1 MLEFPTGFVSPK
13 RTSAQRWSRVVFL
26 HREPNA
32 MQVRKDERTIRAVMT
47 DGQEI
52 TPSAYTTAHLFNTE
66 SIIGEEALYTSAK
79 KCWKGVGQK
88 FSAQAY
94 ILGIIEKT
102 INLSRQLRNGTYKE
116 GKTHIVQI
124 EYPKKRTAIS
134 ITFRDR
140 VFQRSLNDTTLYP
153 QMVRPFIYANY
164 ACQKGKGTDA
174 AVFAFKA
181 MLHRAYIKYGSNDFR
196 ILSCDVEHYY
206 DNMVHAVT
214 DRLFAKYCDPWTA
227 KIASATLAHQYKGDR
242 GYNPGS
248 QMVQIAGI
256 SYLNQLDHTIK
267 ERFGIKL
274 YIRYM
279 DDFHAIVRSESEA
292 EQLKLKISGVLE
304 DVGLKLH
311 PEKTVIRK
319 AEDGVLFLGY
329 LFKVLK
335 SGKVLM
341 LRDPKRVKENRRK
354 LRRLAKKVIKGEREI
369 DDFEKSYE
377 CIRACIAKGNSNRL
391 LHNMDDFV
399 NSLKEEIN
407 ATIQQ
412 SGT

>member
-1 MLEFPTGFVSPK
+1 
-13 RTSAQRWSRVVFL
+13 
-26 HREPNA
+26 
-32 MQVRKDERTIRAVMT
+32 
-47 DGQEI
+47 
-52 TPSAYTTAHLFNTE
+52 
-66 SIIGEEALYTSAK
+66 
-79 KCWKGVGQK
+79 
-88 FSAQAY
+88 
-94 ILGIIEKT
+94 
-102 INLSRQLRNGTYKE
+102 
-116 GKTHIVQI
+116 
-124 EYPKKRTAIS
+124 
-134 ITFRDR
+134 
-140 VFQRSLNDTTLYP
+140 
-153 QMVRPFIYANY
+153 
-164 ACQKGKGTDA
+164 
-174 AVFAFKA
+174 
-181 MLHRAYIKYGSNDFR
+181 
-196 ILSCDVEHYY
+196 
-206 DNMVHAVT
+206 
-214 DRLFAKYCDPWTA
+214 
-227 KIASATLAHQYKGDR
+227 
-242 GYNPGS
+242 
-248 QMVQIAGI
+248 
-256 SYLNQLDHTIK
+256 
-267 ERFGIKL
+267 
-274 YIRYM
+274 M